1 MKEMKV
7 IQFPNKK
14 YLKLTFSGGVAHSIS
29 KVSSIFEANIF
40 EQNDAEV
47 LAKIF
52 GGNTIPILSRFKVK
66 DDAGAEVLEA
76 YGWGSHGVLWIHDGV
91 KSLMSVANPERC
103 REIIT
108 ELYKIGG
115 FKEKSLSVV
124 KVDTIETQGGIAHA

>member
-7 IQFPNKK
+7 VRFDNKK
-14 YLKLTFSGGVAHSIS
+14 YLKLTFSGKVVSSIS

-40 EQNDAEV
+40 EEADANV

-52 GGNTIPILSRFKVK
+52 GGISIPVLSRFKVK
-66 DDAGAEVLEA
+66 NDADAEVLDA
-76 YGWGSHGVLWIHDGV
+76 YGWGSHGVLWIHNGV

-103 REIIT
+103 QEIID

-115 FKEKSLSVV
+115 FKENSLKLVE
-124 KVDTIETQGGIAHA
+124 VDTIEIQGGIAHA